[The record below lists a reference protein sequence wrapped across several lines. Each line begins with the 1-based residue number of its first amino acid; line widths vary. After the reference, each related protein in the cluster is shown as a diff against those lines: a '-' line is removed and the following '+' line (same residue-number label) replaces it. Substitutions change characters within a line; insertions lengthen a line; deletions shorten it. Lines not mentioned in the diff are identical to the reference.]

1 MDVELPDGTIIEGV
15 PEGTT
20 KTQLVA
26 KLKSSGYDI
35 SGLTP
40 DTDKFRFASPE
51 TEQAGV
57 DLIGRATEA
66 AVKYLGE
73 PLEAAAAKTAPTAYA
88 SRTLGN
94 IPQDVTNISQGFTPE
109 ALGATGAA
117 LYNRPV
123 ETLAG
128 IGSGMAQ
135 GVGGFLTD
143 PFGTFERAPIST
155 AMGFQA
161 AQMARMPGRAAANL
175 LAEAAY
181 PRVRRAMAP
190 ANRMISDVFGSPE
203 LQAAVQNA
211 PAGLTVP
218 QAIADINAPRAQA
231 VARKAMEIVPDE
243 TRAAQLAQEQ
253 ARKEALLGVA
263 GTPEELAAA
272 QEARAT
278 EAKANYGRAFAQ
290 VMQETP
296 ELTDIM
302 NRPSMEKAFGRAA
315 QIAEERAKPFQ
326 IGKTTPE
333 TISES
338 KILDEFGRPVQKVTP
353 AEIANYPVQS
363 LHYVKMA
370 LDDMIRDPKDF
381 GIGATEVAAIRDTR
395 KAFIAELEKN
405 QAYAKARA
413 DYAAQSVPINQMQ
426 VLQELLKTAT
436 EPVTEGVTRAGMFA
450 RAVKETPKT
459 IKKSTGQQF
468 FTKLEDVLTSEQ
480 MDVVNGVLDEFRR
493 TKLSEEQARLG
504 AKAAPEVEELASA
517 RISSVTNIPF
527 LNRAWTIANTIVKRS
542 LGMIDEKLATQIGLM
557 VQDPAELSRAISKA
571 RQYEEKTAATTEK
584 LKARRERI
592 VKSTPV
598 SKVTRPVSIV
608 GSVNTMSPENRN
620 AMAR

>member
-20 KTQLVA
+20 KSQLMA
-26 KLKSSGYDI
+26 KLKSGGYDI

-94 IPQDVTNISQGFTPE
+94 IPQDVMNISQGFTPE

-190 ANRMISDVFGSPE
+190 ANRMMSDVFGSPE

-211 PAGLTVP
+211 PVGLTVP

-253 ARKEALLGVA
+253 ARKEALVGVA
-263 GTPEELAAA
+263 GTPEQLALR
-272 QEARAT
+272 ETARAV
-278 EAKANYGRAFAQ
+278 EAKKNYAEAFRQAA
-290 VMQETP
+290 P
-296 ELTDIM
+296 EIPAELLD
-302 NRPSMEKAFGRAA
+302 RPSMKTAYEVAGRLAD
-315 QIAEERAKPFQ
+315 ERGTP
-326 IGKTTPE
+326 TTPM
-333 TISES
+333 
-338 KILDEFGRPVQKVTP
+338 G
-353 AEIANYPVQS
+353 A
-363 LHYVKMA
+363 LHDVKLA
-370 LDDMIRDPKDF
+370 LDQIVSKPEDY
-381 GIGATEVAAIRDTR
+381 GLAGAQKAAIQGTR
-395 KAFIAELEKN
+395 KEFIKELEKN
-405 QAYAKARA
+405 AEYKKART
-413 DYAAQSVPINQMQ
+413 DFAAQSVPINQMQ

-436 EPVTEGVTRAGMFA
+436 EPVTEGVTRGGMFA
-450 RAVKETPKT
+450 RAVEEAPKT

-468 FTKLEDVLTSEQ
+468 FTKLEDVLTPEQ
-480 MDVVNGVLDEFRR
+480 MDVVNGVRDEFRR

-504 AKAAPEVEELASA
+504 AKAVPEVEELASA

-542 LGMIDEKLATQIGLM
+542 LGMIDEKLATEIGLM
-557 VQDPAELSRAISKA
+557 MQDPAELSRAIAKA

-598 SKVTRPVSIV
+598 SKVTRPVSVV
-608 GSVNTMSPENRN
+608 GSVNIMSPENRN